1 MFGDEDMA
9 SASLFPF
16 AQCLLSFSPFIP
28 ETGLMVT
35 ASHNSVED
43 NGVKMVDPE
52 GGMLAMDWEKHAA
65 ALANATSEQV
75 RKRRQGERGMAKF

>member
-1 MFGDEDMA
+1 
-9 SASLFPF
+9 
-16 AQCLLSFSPFIP
+16 
-28 ETGLMVT
+28 MVT